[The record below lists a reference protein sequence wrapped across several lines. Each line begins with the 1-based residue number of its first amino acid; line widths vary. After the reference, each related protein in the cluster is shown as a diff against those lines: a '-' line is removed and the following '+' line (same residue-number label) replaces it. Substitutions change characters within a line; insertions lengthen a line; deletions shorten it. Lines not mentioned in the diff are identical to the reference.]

1 MVVRLYGKQSRMT
14 GKEYNQNVD
23 TWADSAYR
31 FARRCCN
38 DDERCRDAV
47 QDAFA
52 SLWEHRAEVA
62 ADKGRQWL
70 MSAVHNRLMS
80 LLRHEQTA
88 LKVAESSPPP
98 QQVEPDVG
106 FDLRDAVERALRSL
120 PPIQRECLQ
129 LCDVEGYHYKE
140 IGNILSLSDQQVQ
153 VYIFRARV
161 ALRKKLKEYQ
171 I

>member
-1 MVVRLYGKQSRMT
+1 MT
-14 GKEYNQNVD
+14 GEEYNKGVGL
-23 TWADSAYR
+23 WADAAYR

-52 SLWEHRAEVA
+52 KLWEHRKEVQ
-62 ADKGRQWL
+62 ADKGRAFL
-70 MSAVHNRLMS
+70 LSTVHNRLMS
-80 LLRHEQTA
+80 LFRHDRV
-88 LKVAESSPPP
+88 VAEASPPLM
-98 QQVEPDVG
+98 VEAPPDEG
-106 FDLRDAVERALRSL
+106 FDLKEAVEQALQSL

-161 ALRKKLKEYQ
+161 ALRKKLKEYH

>member
-1 MVVRLYGKQSRMT
+1 MT
-14 GKEYNQNVD
+14 GEEYNRNVD
-23 TWADSAYR
+23 IWSDSAYR
-31 FARRCCN
+31 FAKRCCN

-52 SLWEHRAEVA
+52 SLWEHRREVG

-70 MSAVHNRLMS
+70 MSTVHNRLMS
-80 LLRHEQTA
+80 LLRHEQSATRA
-88 LKVAESSPPP
+88 AENSPPP
-98 QQVEPDVG
+98 RMVEPDVG
-106 FDLRDAVERALRSL
+106 FDLREAIEKALLSL
-120 PPIQRECLQ
+120 PTIQRECLQ

-140 IGNILSLSDQQVQ
+140 IGNILNLSDQQVQ